1 MNYILT
7 VGLEIHIKLNTVNK
21 MFCQC
26 KNEQNFETLQA
37 NTNICPVCTGQP
49 GTLPTLSQEVLLKS
63 LLLGKALNCKINKI
77 SQFDRKSYFYPD
89 LPMGYQITQ
98 LYKPTNIEGQVNF
111 FMDNYN
117 KEKIIHIID
126 AHMECDTGKMIHNGG
141 QALLDFNRS
150 GTPLVEIVTGPD
162 FEKIDEVIEFLKE
175 LQRIVRYNGL
185 ADADME
191 KGQMRMDVNV
201 SVRKNEK
208 DKLGTRVEIKNINS
222 FGAIKRAIEN
232 EYERQ
237 IKIYENGESFQQET
251 RGWDDGKGESYP
263 MRSKEDAL
271 DYRYFPEPDLP
282 QLILSEEILK
292 EIEKTDLEIPYKLI
306 KKFKENFGFNKEYI
320 NALIGDKEILDY
332 FLDFVNQGFD
342 AKLIVKWIAGP
353 IVAYLKEKIVGI
365 NGLKITKNQFSEF
378 LKIAKE
384 GKIMESQLK
393 IVMDEM
399 LSGNKIENIIKE
411 KGFDQKL
418 TNNDEIEKIAKSVL
432 DENAEIVKQYK
443 GGKLTVM
450 GFFVGQVMKKTGGK
464 SNPQIIQEVLKK
476 LLG

>member
-1 MNYILT
+1 
-7 VGLEIHIKLNTVNK
+7 
-21 MFCQC
+21 
-26 KNEQNFETLQA
+26 
-37 NTNICPVCTGQP
+37 
-49 GTLPTLSQEVLLKS
+49 
-63 LLLGKALNCKINKI
+63 
-77 SQFDRKSYFYPD
+77 
-89 LPMGYQITQ
+89 
-98 LYKPTNIEGQVNF
+98 
-111 FMDNYN
+111 
-117 KEKIIHIID
+117 
-126 AHMECDTGKMIHNGG
+126 
-141 QALLDFNRS
+141 
-150 GTPLVEIVTGPD
+150 
-162 FEKIDEVIEFLKE
+162 LKE
-175 LQRIVRYNGL
+175 LQRIVRYNWL

-191 KGQMRMDVNV
+191 KWQMRMDVNV

-222 FGAIKRAIEN
+222 FWAIKRAIEN

-237 IKIYENGESFQQET
+237 IKIYENWESFQQET
-251 RGWDDGKGESYP
+251 RWWDDGKWESYP

-306 KKFKENFGFNKEYI
+306 KKFKENFWFNKEYI

-332 FLDFVNQGFD
+332 FLDFVNQWFD
-342 AKLIVKWIAGP
+342 AKLIVKWIAWP
-353 IVAYLKEKIVGI
+353 IVAYLKEKIVWI

-384 GKIMESQLK
+384 WKIMESQLK

-399 LSGNKIENIIKE
+399 LSWNKIENIIKE
-411 KGFDQKL
+411 KWFDQKL

-443 GGKLTVM
+443 WWKLTVM
-450 GFFVGQVMKKTGGK
+450 GFFVWQVMKKTWWK